1 MQYLIILIASF
12 AKDAKD
18 VWGAILEEWS
28 KKSDPKAYASD
39 PPLWWHGK
47 AKPAQSETKE
57 RFEPKSGGFAVG
69 FDGQMIYSDPET
81 EADLRAKHEAKK
93 GNVLTDEERNQLLA
107 HRPKLT
113 NMVLAAQIKP
123 LWKQGKKY
131 KEIALLVGCSEQYV
145 KFYGTCF
152 ERANKASNARPI
164 AVPGEGLNLE
174 IEV

>member
-1 MQYLIILIASF
+1 MKLLAEISAVFTNIFEA
-12 AKDAKD
+12 AKYAWNGKPD
-18 VWGAILEEWS
+18 
-28 KKSDPKAYASD
+28 DPKEHADEPFA
-39 PPLWWHGK
+39 WWHGK
-47 AKPAQSETKE
+47 AKAAQPKTDDVFEGKE
-57 RFEPKSGGFAVG
+57 GGFAVG
-69 FDGQMIYSDPET
+69 FDGSIIYSDRET
-81 EADLRAKHEAKK
+81 AAEVRAKHEAKK
-93 GNVLTDEERNQLLA
+93 GNVLTDEERSQLLA

-152 ERANKASNARPI
+152 EKANKASSARPI

>member
-1 MQYLIILIASF
+1 MKILSEIKQIFS
-12 AKDAKD
+12 D
-18 VWGAILEEWS
+18 VWAAFLYVLHG
-28 KKSDPKAYASD
+28 KPDDPKEYAD
-39 PPLWWHGK
+39 EPFAWWHGK
-47 AKPAQSETKE
+47 AKAAQPKTDDVFEGKE
-57 RFEPKSGGFAVG
+57 GGFAVG
-69 FDGQMIYSDPET
+69 FDGNIIYSDRET
-81 EADLRAKHEAKK
+81 AADLRAKHEAKK

-123 LWKQGKKY
+123 LWQKGTKY

-152 ERANKASNARPI
+152 EKANRASSASPI
-164 AVPGEGLNLE
+164 SMPGEGLNLE